1 MLIFFS
7 LFMYIHVCRFLFF
20 FIHVETDN
28 KNGCNMKFN
37 FVVLK
42 TINNTNIACSKTL

>member
-1 MLIFFS
+1 
-7 LFMYIHVCRFLFF
+7 MYAGSCFF

-42 TINNTNIACSKTL
+42 TINNTNISCSKTL